1 MLNKTKKIYYEMKIL
16 GELTVNFIKQ
26 IDKKSEKDNVIDRAS
41 SLRGDFRG
49 QGKRRKRDLNLKF
62 ESLFLH

>member
-1 MLNKTKKIYYEMKIL
+1 MKIL

-49 QGKRRKRDLNLKF
+49 
-62 ESLFLH
+62 